1 MSLVIDLTAA
11 ETLYYEGFT
20 PECGLTMRQWQVYSL
35 ILKHFLEFGRMPTI
49 RELGKALDI
58 KSPNGIISI
67 LNPLAKKGWI
77 VRQEKM
83 SRAVDLLNLKP
94 AMVLVEGHRNLE
106 MTLRQAKLL
115 PPLPEPDPVQEA
127 VAS

>member
-11 ETLYYEGFT
+11 ETLYYEGFI

-49 RELGKALDI
+49 RELGDSLDI

-77 VRQEKM
+77 TRVEKTA
-83 SRAVDLLNLKP
+83 RAVDLLNLKP
-94 AMVLVEGHRNLE
+94 AMVLVEGNSKLE

-115 PPLPEPDPVQEA
+115 PPLPDPEPIQEA